1 MPGQILPRECAL
13 DMKFMKAAAALVRG
27 VKEEKKIN
35 LRPITHANIKTAAPH
50 VERH

>member
-1 MPGQILPRECAL
+1 MPRECAL
-13 DMKFMKAAAALVRG
+13 DMKFMKAATLVRG